1 MLGAAVA
8 YGAAIAMVAILLPIT
23 PAWAQEPVPVANATF
38 VETPPL
44 IDGIVDDAVW
54 EVAVPITGFVQTE
67 PVEGTPASEE
77 TVVRIL
83 YNNRA
88 IFISVICYDSEPDQ
102 IRVTDSRRDSGM
114 NDTDSFQVIF
124 DTYHDLQNGFVF
136 GTNPAGI
143 EFDGQVSNEGEGTR
157 AVQGRAAVTSGS
169 GFNLNWDTSWTV
181 RTEVTELGWMAEFE
195 IPLRSL
201 RYGDRPQTWG
211 VNFQR
216 NIRRKNEEV
225 FWAPIERIYNL
236 YRLSSAGELRGLELD
251 TPRNFN
257 VTPYVIGSA
266 SRNFANPVETE
277 TEFDGDVG
285 FDAKIGIT
293 PSLNLDVTYN
303 TDFAQVEVDEQVVNL
318 TRFSVR
324 FPEKRSF
331 FLENAGLFA
340 AGKSGIDLFFSRRIG
355 IDPSGAAVPII
366 GGARLSGKVG
376 QFNVGLLNMETD
388 DVPGITAKN
397 NFTVA
402 RVSRELPNRSSFGGI
417 FVNREAAGSVPGNW
431 NRTWGID
438 GKLGIGPYTDID
450 GFMART
456 ETPGRT
462 GPESA
467 YDVRIQYQQRGGYL
481 RSEYSQVGDDF
492 NPEVGFL
499 TRKNY
504 RFLDL
509 AGGKNIRF
517 PNIPWL
523 REIRPHAQIRT
534 HWDFDGFM
542 ETQTIHMDPSIDF
555 ENGWFLGTIVN
566 INMEG
571 LHQPFEITPGVVIPP
586 GQYRHPQF
594 DLRIRSDRSQVLSLD
609 WSSVVGG
616 FYTGN
621 ERTFSV
627 GANARAG
634 ATINTSL
641 TWRRSDINLPEGEFV
656 TNLLQTRL
664 NYSLSPRIN
673 FQSLIQYND
682 RASTWS
688 GNFRFGWLSA
698 AGTGLY
704 VVYNETQR
712 LHGLGPINRNLIIKY
727 SRQVEVLR

>member
-1 MLGAAVA
+1 MRMMFGAIV
-8 YGAAIAMVAILLPIT
+8 AMVAVFLSVAPG
-23 PAWAQEPVPVANATF
+23 WAQVRARVASATF
-38 VETPPL
+38 VEDPPM
-44 IDGIVDDAVW
+44 IDGVVDDAVW
-54 EVAVPITGFVQTE
+54 EMAAPITEFVQTE
-67 PVEGTPASEE
+67 PLEGTAATEE

-83 YNNRA
+83 YNERA
-88 IFISVICYDSEPDQ
+88 LFIGVMLYDTEPDQ

-114 NDTDSFQVIF
+114 DDTDSFQVIF
-124 DTYHDLQNGFVF
+124 DTYHDQQNGFVF

-157 AVQGRAAVTSGS
+157 LIQGRQAVTSGS

-181 RTEVTELGWMAEFE
+181 RTQVTDQGWTAEFE

-201 RYGDRPQTWG
+201 RYGDKPQTWG

-236 YRLSSAGELRGLELD
+236 YRLSSAGELRGLELE

-257 VTPYVIGSA
+257 VTPYVVGRA
-266 SRNFANPVETE
+266 TRNFSNPEETE
-277 TEFDGDVG
+277 TQFERDLG
-285 FDAKIGIT
+285 FDAKFGVT

-340 AGKSGIDLFFSRRIG
+340 AGKSGTDLFFSRRIG
-355 IDPSGAAVPII
+355 IDPSGVPVPII

-388 DVPGITAKN
+388 DVPGITSKN

-402 RVSRELPNRSSFGGI
+402 RVSRELSNRSSLGGI
-417 FVNREAAGSVPGNW
+417 IASREATGSIPGDW
-431 NRTWGID
+431 NRTWGLD
-438 GKLGIGPYTDID
+438 GKFGIGQYTDID

-467 YDVRIQYQQRGGYL
+467 YDIRVQYEQRGGYL

-504 RFLDL
+504 RSLDL

-523 REIRPHAQIRT
+523 REIRPHAQLRT
-534 HWDFDGFM
+534 FWDFDGFM

-555 ENGWFLGTIVN
+555 ENGWFLGTILN
-566 INMEG
+566 INQEG
-571 LHQPFEITPGVVIPP
+571 LHEPFQISPDVVIPP

-594 DLRIRSDRSQVLSLD
+594 DLRIRTDRSRGVSLD
-609 WSSVVGG
+609 WSSVIGG

-627 GANARAG
+627 SVNARAG
-634 ATINTSL
+634 ATVNTSL
-641 TWRRSDINLPEGEFV
+641 TWQRSDINLPEGEFV

-664 NYSLSPRIN
+664 NYSLTPRIN

-682 RASTWS
+682 RASNWS
-688 GNFRFGWLSA
+688 GNFRFGWLST

-704 VVYNETQR
+704 VVYNETQ
-712 LHGLGPINRNLIIKY
+712 LLEGLGPVNRNLVVKY
-727 SRQVEVLR
+727 SRQFNILR